1 MVKDE
6 NSFFNEDIE
15 AASGYN
21 SSGDIGVFG
30 FVEHQGNYICS
41 PFPQPLPQVL
51 FKISLYLYI
60 PLSTTQLEFPQITSV
75 DSGAVS

>member
-15 AASGYN
+15 AASGYS

-30 FVEHQGNYICS
+30 FVEHQVMIYAIR
-41 PFPQPLPQVL
+41 FPN
-51 FKISLYLYI
+51 LYRKYY
-60 PLSTTQLEFPQITSV
+60 SK
-75 DSGAVS
+75 